1 MFSMHAFELVK
12 QTVVAFNED
21 KGQRLAAAI
30 AFSTIFSLA
39 PLFVILI
46 AIAGSIL
53 DVQGRAGHAS

>member
-1 MFSMHAFELVK
+1 MHAFELVK

-39 PLFVILI
+39 PLVILI